1 MQSTRIVEGEAQER
15 FLREGRASVS
25 LRSHHVARALD
36 VGTLDNGVAYM
47 VMEYLD
53 GADLQAIMAQRGPLS
68 VEEAVEYVLH
78 ACEAIAE
85 AHAAGIV
92 HRDLKPANLFLTT
105 NADGSPCVKVLDFGI
120 SKIMGAESALTG
132 DAQALGSPLYMS
144 PEQMGSSKDVDTR
157 TDIWSMGVVLYELLA
172 GKTPFHA
179 DIIQHL
185 CVRVVYGTATPIEQ
199 FRPGI
204 PAALEAVLA
213 QCFQKE
219 RDRRWPTIA
228 AFAAALGPFATD
240 RAQPYATKAA
250 NVMRLN
256 VTISRPT
263 DMLPTAPQEV
273 QRSPPHRLT
282 ASPPVLAVTEPD
294 RPRRAR
300 GVAIVAA
307 IIAGIAGQAVVMMR
321 RPRDPEVAPV
331 TVETAPVPA
340 ASSSTLE
347 APPLPATVSAPAV
360 PSAVSPPATPSARA
374 IPTVRKTPGISGSGT
389 VSPVATMYKR
399 R

>member
-273 QRSPPHRLT
+273 QRSPPRRLT
-282 ASPPVLAVTEPD
+282 ASPPH
-294 RPRRAR
+294 RRSWR
-300 GVAIVAA
+300 
-307 IIAGIAGQAVVMMR
+307 
-321 RPRDPEVAPV
+321 
-331 TVETAPVPA
+331 
-340 ASSSTLE
+340 
-347 APPLPATVSAPAV
+347 
-360 PSAVSPPATPSARA
+360 
-374 IPTVRKTPGISGSGT
+374 
-389 VSPVATMYKR
+389 
-399 R
+399 